1 MATNRLIQYLETTA
15 YSAYPGGADVAIGSD
30 VMNRGEY
37 EQFWVAP
44 STSASTTLTLA
55 PGDIVCFD
63 FIDGGA
69 GEVVVNV
76 KKSAADGACIG
87 VCLDDGTSET
97 DGSVETIQQ
106 SKVRVQLAGLC
117 EAKVKGAN
125 NAGNAAISS
134 GDYLC
139 QSDAAGV
146 LYKFTAGTD
155 ALPVAIAVDD
165 VASGAAAASKTVIW
179 LKQF

>member
-15 YSAYPGGADVAIGSD
+15 YSAFPGGADVSIGSD

-44 STSASTTLTLA
+44 SASPSTTLSLA
-55 PGDIVCFD
+55 VGDLVCFD
-63 FIDGGA
+63 FADGGA
-69 GEVVVNV
+69 GEVVVAV

-87 VCLDDGTSET
+87 VCLDAGTSET
-97 DGSVETIQQ
+97 DASGVTIQQ

-125 NAGNAAISS
+125 NAGNAPISS
-134 GDYLC
+134 GDYLA
-139 QSDAAGV
+139 QSDSAGV
-146 LYKFTAGTD
+146 LYKFTAGAD
-155 ALPVAIAVDD
+155 AMPIAIAVDD
-165 VASGAAAASKTVIW
+165 VASAAAAANKTVIW